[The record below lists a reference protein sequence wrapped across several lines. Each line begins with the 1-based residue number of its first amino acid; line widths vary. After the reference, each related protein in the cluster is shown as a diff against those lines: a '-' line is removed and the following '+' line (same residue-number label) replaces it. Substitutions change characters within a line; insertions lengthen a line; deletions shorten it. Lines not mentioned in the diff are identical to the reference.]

1 MQQDFS
7 TTRRHVIAGLAGV
20 AIALPMAAR
29 AQVTDLVP
37 DSEVDQTALLQA
49 ALDSAPGRLSLPA
62 GRFRASRLRF
72 PSNIIVEGVP
82 GATWLIASGSAAA
95 GTEGASGVVLRDI
108 GFSGETGTD
117 PLVGIGQ
124 STDITLERC
133 AFRESPGIALSL
145 YKSTATVR
153 DCTFAEH
160 GDAAI
165 HALDCRDLQLSA
177 NRIAGCG
184 NAGIRVWQ
192 SQQGVD
198 GSIVTNNHITR
209 IDWRGAG
216 NGQNGNGINIYLAD
230 EVTVSDNHI
239 TDCAFTAVR
248 LNTTRNTVVTGNQC
262 RTCGEVAIFSEFGF
276 SGSIIAEN
284 LIDGAAT
291 GISITNLD
299 TDGHLAI
306 CANNIVRNISEK
318 SAVNPDTMPVGILAE
333 AETVVTGNLVTNVP
347 GVGIAAGWGQFLRNV
362 SVTDNIVH
370 DSFVGIGISVAD
382 GAGAVHVS
390 GNQVSGE
397 RDGKI
402 VGLKWRDIAERD
414 LEANAARYSH
424 VTLR

>member
-7 TTRRHVIAGLAGV
+7 TNRRHVIAGLAGV
-20 AIALPMAAR
+20 AIALPIAAQ
-29 AQVTDLVP
+29 AQVPDLVP
-37 DSEVDQTALLQA
+37 DSDADQTALLQA

-62 GRFRASRLRF
+62 GRFRVSGLRF

-82 GATWLIASGSAAA
+82 GATWLIAGGSAAA
-95 GTEGASGVVLRDI
+95 GTDGASGVVLRDI
-108 GFSGETGTD
+108 GFAGETGTE

-124 STDITLERC
+124 GKDITFERC
-133 AFRESPGIALSL
+133 AFRESPGIGLSL
-145 YKSTATVR
+145 YKSIATVR
-153 DCTFAEH
+153 DCTFSDH

-165 HALDCRDLQLSA
+165 HALDCRDLQLSG

-209 IDWRGAG
+209 IDWRGGG
-216 NGQNGNGINIYLAD
+216 NGQNGNGINVYLAD
-230 EVTVSDNHI
+230 EVIVSNNHI

-248 LNTTRNTVVTGNQC
+248 LNTTCNTIVTGNQC

-276 SGSIIAEN
+276 SGSIISEN

-299 TDGHLAI
+299 TEGQIAI
-306 CANNIVRNISEK
+306 CANNIVRNITEK

-333 AETVVTGNLVTNVP
+333 AETAVTGNLVTKVP

-362 SVTDNIVH
+362 SITDNIVH
-370 DSFVGIGISVAD
+370 DSFIGIGISVAD
-382 GAGAVHVS
+382 GAGPVHVS

-424 VTLR
+424 VTVR